1 LQQLGPP
8 EPPPSLIMHPRVR
21 LAVLAGVVSL
31 AATGVA
37 VAGGVFSVG
46 DVIPAG
52 APTGGVDA
60 PRADVEQR
68 VVAEGSTPVGG
79 SWWITSYESERLLD
93 SRGGEMQPAGLPCL
107 SLILRDP
114 PEGTRMVRRW
124 FCGERGEDGF
134 NAAGL
139 PVNAPGGSE
148 VILFGQAPERA
159 SVVEFAGA
167 GGQRIRAR
175 THSGPP
181 GVQGDLWVI
190 PVPATDAT
198 QDGEVA
204 WASEV
209 HGQTGV
215 RLDVSSDLNRRLAP

>member
-1 LQQLGPP
+1 
-8 EPPPSLIMHPRVR
+8 M
-21 LAVLAGVVSL
+21 
-31 AATGVA
+31 
-37 VAGGVFSVG
+37 
-46 DVIPAG
+46 
-52 APTGGVDA
+52 
-60 PRADVEQR
+60 
-68 VVAEGSTPVGG
+68 AEGSTPVGG

-124 FCGERGEDGF
+124 FCGERGENGF

-139 PVNAPGGSE
+139 PVNAPAGSE

-190 PVPATDAT
+190 PVPAADAT

-209 HGQTGV
+209 HGPTGV